1 MNNLKTFFLF
11 ALLTAILVAVGW
23 VIGGY
28 SGMVVFLVLAAVLN
42 FSSYWFSDKLALKA
56 SGAKE
61 VTAEEEPRLHSI
73 VDEVAH
79 LAMIP
84 KPRVYIINSDT
95 PNAFATGR
103 NANHAAVAV
112 TTGIMRILDERE
124 MRGVLGH
131 ELGHI
136 RNHDILISTVVAT
149 VAGAIT
155 MIAWMLQWSMIFGG
169 GRRGSRD
176 NPLGIIAL
184 LATVILAPIAA
195 SLIRMAISRSR
206 EFQADAT
213 GARMVHDP
221 EALAS
226 ALLKLNQGVQ
236 MRPMP
241 AERRDPGDGA
251 PLHRQSVQG
260 RGHGGPV
267 QHPPADRG
275 EGAASAGWPAWQCSP
290 TQSRTTAKAGVE
302 RHRPS

>member
-1 MNNLKTFFLF
+1 MNNVKTFFLF
-11 ALLTAILVAVGW
+11 ALLTAVLVGVGW
-23 VIGGY
+23 VVGGFT
-28 SGMVVFLVLAAVLN
+28 GMIFFLVLAGVIN
-42 FSSYWFSDKLALKA
+42 FASFWFSDKLALKA
-56 SGAKE
+56 SGAHE
-61 VTAEEEPRLHSI
+61 VTAEEQPRLHAI

-84 KPRVYIINSDT
+84 KPRVYVINNDT

-103 NANHAAVAV
+103 SANHAAVAV

-136 RNHDILISTVVAT
+136 RNHDILIQTVVAT

-155 MIAWMLQWSMIFGG
+155 MIAWMLQWSLLFGG
-169 GRRGSRD
+169 GRRGGRD

-236 MRPMP
+236 MRPMQ
-241 AERRDPGDGA
+241 ATGVA
-251 PLHRQSVQG
+251 QATAHLYIVNPLKGEGLTNLFST
-260 RGHGGPV
+260 
-267 QHPPADRG
+267 HPPIEERVHRLWAM
-275 EGAASAGWPAWQCSP
+275 AGLAY
-290 TQSRTTAKAGVE
+290 R
-302 RHRPS
+302 

>member
-11 ALLTAILVAVGW
+11 ALLTSILVAIGW
-23 VIGGY
+23 AIGGY
-28 SGMVVFLVLAAVLN
+28 SGMIVFLVLAAVLN

-61 VTAEEEPRLHSI
+61 VTAEEEPRLHAI

-84 KPRVYIINSDT
+84 KPRVYVINQDT

-103 NANHAAVAV
+103 NASHAAVAV
-112 TTGIMRILDERE
+112 TSGIMRILDERE
-124 MRGVLGH
+124 LRGVLGH

-169 GRRGSRD
+169 GRRSGRD
-176 NPLGIIAL
+176 NPLGIVAL

-195 SLIRMAISRSR
+195 SLIRMAISRGR
-206 EFQADAT
+206 EFQADST

-236 MRPMP
+236 MRPMAANGLTQATAHLYIVNP
-241 AERRDPGDGA
+241 FKGEGMTN
-251 PLHRQSVQG
+251 LFST
-260 RGHGGPV
+260 
-267 QHPPADRG
+267 HPPIEERVRRLYAM
-275 EGAASAGWPAWQCSP
+275 AGLAYS
-290 TQSRTTAKAGVE
+290 
-302 RHRPS
+302 

>member
-11 ALLTAILVAVGW
+11 ALLTSILVAVGW
-23 VIGGY
+23 AIGGY
-28 SGMVVFLVLAAVLN
+28 SGMIIFLVLAAVLN

-61 VTAEEEPRLHSI
+61 VTAEQEPRLHAI

-84 KPRVYIINSDT
+84 KPRVYIINTDT

-103 NANHAAVAV
+103 NADHAAVAV
-112 TTGIMRILDERE
+112 TTGIARILDERE
-124 MRGVLGH
+124 LRGVLGH

-136 RNHDILISTVVAT
+136 RDHDILISTVVAT

-155 MIAWMLQWSMIFGG
+155 MIAWMLQWSLIFGG
-169 GRRGSRD
+169 GRRGGRD

-195 SLIRMAISRSR
+195 TIIRMAISRSR

-236 MRPMP
+236 MRPM
-241 AERRDPGDGA
+241 AETGVSQATAHLYIVNPFRG
-251 PLHRQSVQG
+251 QG
-260 RGHGGPV
+260 MTNLFAT
-267 QHPPADRG
+267 HPPIEERVRRLYAM
-275 EGAASAGWPAWQCSP
+275 AGLAY
-290 TQSRTTAKAGVE
+290 R
-302 RHRPS
+302 

>member
-23 VIGGY
+23 VVGGY
-28 SGMVVFLVLAAVLN
+28 SGMVFFLVLAGVIN
-42 FSSYWFSDKLALKA
+42 FSSFWFSDKLALKV
-56 SGAKE
+56 SGAHE
-61 VTAEEEPRLHSI
+61 VSADEEPRLHAI

-84 KPRVYIINSDT
+84 KPRVYVINNDT

-103 NANHAAVAV
+103 SANHAAVAV
-112 TTGIMRILDERE
+112 TTGIARILDERE

-155 MIAWMLQWSMIFGG
+155 MIAWMLQWSLFFGG

-176 NPLGIIAL
+176 NPFGIIAL

-236 MRPMP
+236 MRPM
-241 AERRDPGDGA
+241 AATGLSQA
-251 PLHRQSVQG
+251 MAHLYIVNPLKSEG
-260 RGHGGPV
+260 LSNLFST
-267 QHPPADRG
+267 HPPIEERVHRLWAM
-275 EGAASAGWPAWQCSP
+275 AGLAY
-290 TQSRTTAKAGVE
+290 R
-302 RHRPS
+302 

>member
-1 MNNLKTFFLF
+1 MTNLKTLFLF
-11 ALLTAILVAVGW
+11 SLLTAILVGVGW

-28 SGMVVFLVLAAVLN
+28 GGMVIFLVIAAVMN
-42 FSSYWFSDKLALKA
+42 FSSYWFSDKLALKM

-61 VTAEEEPRLHSI
+61 VTREEEPRLHSI
-73 VDEVAH
+73 VEEVAN

-103 NANHAAVAV
+103 NAKHAAVAV

-124 MRGVLGH
+124 IRGVLGH

-136 RNHDILISTVVAT
+136 RNHDILVQTVVAT

-169 GRRGSRD
+169 GRRGRD
-176 NPLGIIAL
+176 NPLALIGL
-184 LATVILAPIAA
+184 LATIILAPIAA
-195 SLIRMAISRSR
+195 SLIRLAISRSR
-206 EFQADAT
+206 EYGADAT

-226 ALLKLNQGVQ
+226 ALLKLQAGVQ
-236 MRPMP
+236 MRPLPQNGVTQATAHLYIVNPFRSEGM
-241 AERRDPGDGA
+241 AG
-251 PLHRQSVQG
+251 LFST
-260 RGHGGPV
+260 
-267 QHPPADRG
+267 HPPIEERVRRLRVM
-275 EGAASAGWPAWQCSP
+275 AGLAM
-290 TQSRTTAKAGVE
+290 
-302 RHRPS
+302 

>member
-11 ALLTAILVAVGW
+11 ALLTAILVGVGW
-23 VIGGY
+23 VVGGY
-28 SGMVVFLVLAAVLN
+28 SGMIFFLILAGVLN
-42 FSSYWFSDKLALKA
+42 FSSFWWSDKLALKL
-56 SGAKE
+56 SGARE
-61 VTAEEEPRLHSI
+61 VTQDEEPRLHAI
-73 VDEVAH
+73 VGEVAN

-84 KPRVYIINSDT
+84 KPRVYVINSDT

-103 NANHAAVAV
+103 SANHAAVAV
-112 TTGIMRILDERE
+112 TTGIARILDERE

-155 MIAWMLQWSMIFGG
+155 MIAWMLQWSLFFGG
-169 GRRGSRD
+169 GRRGGRD
-176 NPLGIIAL
+176 NPLGIFAL

-213 GARMVHDP
+213 GAHMVHDP

-236 MRPMP
+236 MRPMQATGVTQATAHLYIVNP
-241 AERRDPGDGA
+241 LKGDG
-251 PLHRQSVQG
+251 LSNLFST
-260 RGHGGPV
+260 
-267 QHPPADRG
+267 HPPIEERVRRLYAM
-275 EGAASAGWPAWQCSP
+275 AGLAY
-290 TQSRTTAKAGVE
+290 R
-302 RHRPS
+302 

>member
-11 ALLTAILVAVGW
+11 ALLTSVLVAVGW
-23 VIGGY
+23 AIGGY
-28 SGMVVFLVLAAVLN
+28 SGMIVFLVLAAVLN

-61 VTAEEEPRLHSI
+61 VTAEQEPRLHAI

-84 KPRVYIINSDT
+84 KPRVYIINTDT

-103 NANHAAVAV
+103 NADHAAVAV
-112 TTGIMRILDERE
+112 TTGIAGLLDERE
-124 MRGVLGH
+124 LRGVLGH

-155 MIAWMLQWSMIFGG
+155 MIAWMLQWSLLFGG
-169 GRRGSRD
+169 GRRGGRD
-176 NPLGIIAL
+176 NPLGIIGL

-195 SLIRMAISRSR
+195 TLIRMAISRSR

-226 ALLKLNQGVQ
+226 ALMKLQQGVQ
-236 MRPMP
+236 MRPMRETGVSQATAHLYIVNP
-241 AERRDPGDGA
+241 FRGQGMTNLFSTHPPTAERVRRLYA
-251 PLHRQSVQG
+251 M
-260 RGHGGPV
+260 
-267 QHPPADRG
+267 
-275 EGAASAGWPAWQCSP
+275 AGLAY
-290 TQSRTTAKAGVE
+290 R
-302 RHRPS
+302 